1 MLSTLEHVGKVV
13 VANVDETLGSLT
25 ELGGSKWVAIV
36 DSNSGM
42 ILGQRGSA
50 AEIEI
55 TAAGNTEVMRANRSM
70 VASLGMTDRIEDI
83 IITLSSQ
90 YHIMRPIAADPSI
103 FLYLVL
109 NRAKSNLALARQ
121 KIVASGDALTL

>member
-1 MLSTLEHVGKVV
+1 M
-13 VANVDETLGSLT
+13 ANVDETLSALA

-70 VASLGMTDRIEDI
+70 VASLNMSDKIEDI

-121 KIVASGDALTL
+121 KIVASGDALAL

>member
-1 MLSTLEHVGKVV
+1 
-13 VANVDETLGSLT
+13 VANVDETLSALS
-25 ELGGSKWVAIV
+25 ELGGSKWVAVV
-36 DSNSGM
+36 DSSSGM

-70 VASLGMTDRIEDI
+70 VTSLGMTDRIEDI

>member
-1 MLSTLEHVGKVV
+1 VGKVV
-13 VANVDETLGSLT
+13 VANVDETLSALA
-25 ELGGSKWVAIV
+25 ELGGSKWVALV
-36 DSNSGM
+36 DSQSGM

-50 AEIEI
+50 SEIEI

-70 VASLGMTDRIEDI
+70 VTSLGMTDRIEDI

-90 YHIMRPIAADPSI
+90 YHIMRPIPADPSI
-103 FLYLVL
+103 FLYLVM

-121 KIVASGDALTL
+121 KIVASGDALTI

>member
-1 MLSTLEHVGKVV
+1 M
-13 VANVDETLGSLT
+13 ANVDETLSALT
-25 ELGGSKWVAIV
+25 DLAGSKWVALV
-36 DSNSGM
+36 DSQSGM

-55 TAAGNTEVMRANRSM
+55 TAAGNTEVMRANRTM
-70 VASLGMTDRIEDI
+70 ITSLGMSDSIEDI
-83 IITLSSQ
+83 IITLTGH

-121 KIVASGDALTL
+121 KIVSSGDSLTI

>member
-1 MLSTLEHVGKVV
+1 LGQLEHVGKVV
-13 VANVDETLGSLT
+13 VANVDETLSALT
-25 ELGGSKWVAIV
+25 DLAGSKWVALV
-36 DSNSGM
+36 DSQSGM

-55 TAAGNTEVMRANRSM
+55 TAAGNTEVMRANRTM
-70 VASLGMTDRIEDI
+70 ITSLGMSDSIEDI
-83 IITLSSQ
+83 IITLTGQ

-121 KIVASGDALTL
+121 KIVSSGDSLTI